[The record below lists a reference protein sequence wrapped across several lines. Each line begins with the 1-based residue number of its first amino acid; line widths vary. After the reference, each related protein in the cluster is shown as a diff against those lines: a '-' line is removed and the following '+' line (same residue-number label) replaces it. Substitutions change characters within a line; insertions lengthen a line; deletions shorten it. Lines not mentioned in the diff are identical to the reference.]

1 MVETVAGLVEEGAGD
16 GIDSGDNTYRK
27 GHE

>member
-1 MVETVAGLVEEGAGD
+1 MVETVAGLVEECADD
-16 GIDSGDNTYRK
+16 GIDSGDNTDRK